1 MYHRILIALENSAF
15 DQVVVPH
22 VAELAGQFSS
32 QILLV
37 HVADGFAARNFDQL
51 KLAESDEMKHDREY
65 LEGIATGLRAR
76 GLAVEIELA
85 LGNPPTEIVRA
96 AKAHQCDLIALTSHG
111 HRLIGDLF
119 LGSTID
125 KVRHNTEVPLLIVRG
140 KDRAEAPPRPD

>member
-15 DQVVVPH
+15 DQVVIPH
-22 VAELAGQFSS
+22 VAKLAQQFNS

-37 HVADGFAARNFDQL
+37 HVADGWAARNFDQL
-51 KLAESDEMKHDREY
+51 KLAESAEMKHDREY
-65 LEGIATGLRAR
+65 LEGIAQGLRER

-96 AKAHQCDLIALTSHG
+96 AQAHDCDLIALTSHG

-125 KVRHNTEVPLLIVRG
+125 KVRHTTAVPLLVVHG
-140 KDRAEAPPRPD
+140 